1 MRINRRKRSTT
12 RIRMQLLLLGLT
24 GTEPAFTAWSAWL
37 TRAGVAFDAVAL
49 KDLTTPTEFVDE
61 TGGALYQGMILSD
74 AGLIEMALEPGAREA
89 LERLE
94 CDLGLRRLT
103 AYAYPGPEY
112 GLTSAHWSGELD
124 DVEALLTDA
133 GREVFPYLKRQL
145 PVDPGSWAYL
155 ARPESPKSFE
165 TLVAAPDGAAL
176 VGIHR
181 HADGREE
188 MVQLFD
194 ANGNQ
199 AQGQILRRGQLNWL
213 TAGTHLGYEGNY
225 LSVQVDDVL
234 LANHSWSVNGHRS
247 DQRPQARMRMT
258 AADAERAARWV
269 GSRGLRLD
277 LACNGAGSR
286 DAPGAEDG
294 DDSLLRAL
302 LEHRDAFGW
311 INHTFEHRNLDDLSQ
326 AEIEAEIEENFRWA
340 AQVGIDFERQALV
353 TGAHT
358 GLANLAEDPPR
369 AENAHL
375 RGALLAQGI
384 HYVGCDASRPYPA
397 HTGSALSPP
406 GTPFAIGTALAVP
419 RHPTALPH
427 DAATPSQVLD
437 RLRSAGQQGVMT
449 FDQVVQN
456 EARRVFT
463 AVVSNDPRPHY
474 FHQSN
479 LIAGDDEDASGLV
492 YTLLDAVLD
501 RCRSHLADDVQ
512 VQQPTLAE
520 IGRLLLRLHAWQ
532 IVLAFGSVRA
542 YLEGD
547 RVTLIN
553 DSPSALE
560 VPLTG
565 ALAVGEGDSDCDWV
579 RVEPGETSLE
589 RRPYSPELT

>member
-1 MRINRRKRSTT
+1 MRINRRKRPAT

-24 GTEPAFTAWSAWL
+24 GTEPAFTAWSVWL
-37 TRAGVAFDAVAL
+37 TRAGVGFDAVAL

-61 TGGALYQGMILSD
+61 TGGARYQGMILSD
-74 AGLIEMALEPGAREA
+74 AGLIEMALEPEAREA

-112 GLTSAHWSGELD
+112 GLMTPHWSGELD
-124 DVEALLTDA
+124 EVDTSLTDA
-133 GREVFPYLKRQL
+133 GRGVFPYLKRQL
-145 PVDPGSWAYL
+145 PIDPGSWVYL
-155 ARPESPKSFE
+155 ARPESLKSFE

-194 ANGNQ
+194 ANSNQ

-213 TAGTHLGYEGNY
+213 TAGTHLGCEGNY

-247 DQRPQARMRMT
+247 DQRPQARIRMT

-269 GSRGLRLD
+269 RSRGLRLD

-294 DDSLLRAL
+294 DSLLGAL

-340 AQVGIDFERQALV
+340 AQVGIDLEPGTLV

-369 AENAHL
+369 AENVHL
-375 RGALLAQGI
+375 RGALRAQGI
-384 HYVGCDASRPYPA
+384 HYVGCDASRPYPPHA
-397 HTGSALSPP
+397 GSVPSPP

-419 RHPTALPH
+419 RHPTVLPH
-427 DAATPSQVLD
+427 DAATASQVLD
-437 RLRSAGQQGVMT
+437 RLRSAGQQGVFT
-449 FDQVVQN
+449 FDQVVQK

-492 YTLLDAVLD
+492 YALLDAVLD

-512 VQQPTLAE
+512 ILHPTLGE
-520 IGRLLLRLHAWQ
+520 IGRLLLRLRAWE

-542 YLEGD
+542 YVEGD

-553 DSPSALE
+553 NSPSALE

-565 ALAVGEGDSDCDWV
+565 ALAVGEVDCGWV
-579 RVEPGETSLE
+579 RVEPGETTLE
-589 RRPYSPELT
+589 RRP